1 MNIRSKNIALLFSCV
16 LLSIS
21 CVDKY
26 LPDSL
31 DAFDRD
37 VNFTTKLYRPQLG
50 KNTLMSDNFSS
61 GNSTLPLT
69 FEISRIV
76 RADGSPAPELT
87 EYFPVKVWKTP
98 YMGTEKSIEEIE
110 AKREIEYRTLF
121 QVKKHSGE
129 FMMWSNAESSFV
141 QCAPSDGYIFD
152 VLVKNSG
159 GYKTFTDM
167 QLIPVRESDYEPS
180 IYDPETGLVQGQDY
194 VTPNSLTLFQT
205 ESGDY
210 MFPEDVHIYF
220 RENQDND
227 DDVKSLTFR
236 FYGPDYTPISPS
248 SFNQTDWANLIHGF
262 NMEKTDEYVK
272 YDVVYPMPLVEM
284 KSKYTNI
291 DGNRINVNFLY
302 DRITASGYRMTSTMS
317 FEFAIY
323 KEAHWEII
331 VVFTAGA
338 PLFEDGK

>member
-1 MNIRSKNIALLFSCV
+1 
-16 LLSIS
+16 
-21 CVDKY
+21 
-26 LPDSL
+26 
-31 DAFDRD
+31 
-37 VNFTTKLYRPQLG
+37 
-50 KNTLMSDNFSS
+50 MSDNFSS

-284 KSKYTNI
+284 KSKYTNK

-323 KEAHWEII
+323 REAHWEII

>member
-1 MNIRSKNIALLFSCV
+1 MAMNIRSKNIALLFSCV

-159 GYKTFTDM
+159 GYKTFTEY
-167 QLIPVRESDYEPS
+167 IRSGNRVGAG
-180 IYDPETGLVQGQDY
+180 TGLCYTKFVNPFSNRKWRLY
-194 VTPNSLTLFQT
+194 VS
-205 ESGDY
+205 
-210 MFPEDVHIYF
+210 
-220 RENQDND
+220 
-227 DDVKSLTFR
+227 
-236 FYGPDYTPISPS
+236 
-248 SFNQTDWANLIHGF
+248 
-262 NMEKTDEYVK
+262 
-272 YDVVYPMPLVEM
+272 
-284 KSKYTNI
+284 
-291 DGNRINVNFLY
+291 
-302 DRITASGYRMTSTMS
+302 
-317 FEFAIY
+317 
-323 KEAHWEII
+323 
-331 VVFTAGA
+331 
-338 PLFEDGK
+338 

>member
-236 FYGPDYTPISPS
+236 FY
-248 SFNQTDWANLIHGF
+248 
-262 NMEKTDEYVK
+262 VK

-284 KSKYTNI
+284 KSKYTNK

>member
-1 MNIRSKNIALLFSCV
+1 M
-16 LLSIS
+16 
-21 CVDKY
+21 
-26 LPDSL
+26 
-31 DAFDRD
+31 
-37 VNFTTKLYRPQLG
+37 
-50 KNTLMSDNFSS
+50 
-61 GNSTLPLT
+61 
-69 FEISRIV
+69 

-210 MFPEDVHIYF
+210 MFPEGVHIYF

-284 KSKYTNI
+284 KSKYTNK

>member
-16 LLSIS
+16 LLSMS

-236 FYGPDYTPISPS
+236 FYGLLMLFTPS
-248 SFNQTDWANLIHGF
+248 SL
-262 NMEKTDEYVK
+262 
-272 YDVVYPMPLVEM
+272 PP
-284 KSKYTNI
+284 
-291 DGNRINVNFLY
+291 
-302 DRITASGYRMTSTMS
+302 S
-317 FEFAIY
+317 F
-323 KEAHWEII
+323 K
-331 VVFTAGA
+331 
-338 PLFEDGK
+338 

>member
-1 MNIRSKNIALLFSCV
+1 
-16 LLSIS
+16 
-21 CVDKY
+21 
-26 LPDSL
+26 
-31 DAFDRD
+31 
-37 VNFTTKLYRPQLG
+37 
-50 KNTLMSDNFSS
+50 
-61 GNSTLPLT
+61 
-69 FEISRIV
+69 
-76 RADGSPAPELT
+76 
-87 EYFPVKVWKTP
+87 
-98 YMGTEKSIEEIE
+98 
-110 AKREIEYRTLF
+110 
-121 QVKKHSGE
+121 
-129 FMMWSNAESSFV
+129 
-141 QCAPSDGYIFD
+141 
-152 VLVKNSG
+152 
-159 GYKTFTDM
+159 
-167 QLIPVRESDYEPS
+167 
-180 IYDPETGLVQGQDY
+180 VQGQDY

-284 KSKYTNI
+284 KSKYTNK

>member
-1 MNIRSKNIALLFSCV
+1 MAMNIRSKNIALLFSCV

-121 QVKKHSGE
+121 QVKK
-129 FMMWSNAESSFV
+129 A
-141 QCAPSDGYIFD
+141 
-152 VLVKNSG
+152 
-159 GYKTFTDM
+159 
-167 QLIPVRESDYEPS
+167 
-180 IYDPETGLVQGQDY
+180 
-194 VTPNSLTLFQT
+194 
-205 ESGDY
+205 
-210 MFPEDVHIYF
+210 F
-220 RENQDND
+220 R
-227 DDVKSLTFR
+227 R
-236 FYGPDYTPISPS
+236 I
-248 SFNQTDWANLIHGF
+248 
-262 NMEKTDEYVK
+262 
-272 YDVVYPMPLVEM
+272 YDVVQC
-284 KSKYTNI
+284 
-291 DGNRINVNFLY
+291 RIFFCAVC
-302 DRITASGYRMTSTMS
+302 S
-317 FEFAIY
+317 E
-323 KEAHWEII
+323 
-331 VVFTAGA
+331 
-338 PLFEDGK
+338 